1 MSVKPAPKTIIVSN
15 RLPVKVVK
23 SAEGLDFQ
31 ATEGGLAT
39 GLGSIYKSGNNLWI
53 GWPGATLTT
62 KEEKKNTTEI
72 LESQSMVP
80 VFLTDED
87 LELYYEGFSNE
98 TLWPNFH
105 YFNQYSIFDENTWE
119 SYKKVNQKFA
129 DAVLAECN
137 AQDTIWIHDYQ
148 LLLVPELLRKK
159 KPDLKI
165 GFFLHIPFPSYES
178 FRLLPRRRELLLGM
192 LGADFLGFHT
202 YDDTRHFLSSV
213 NRLAGI
219 GNDHGIINHNNRQ
232 IMADALPMGI
242 DYDKYHQTA
251 AHPETLQKEVEYRT
265 AINTPQMMLS
275 IDRLDYSKG
284 IPQRVRAFEKFL
296 EKYPQYQRKVSLVM
310 IVVPSRYQVDKYK
323 ELKEE
328 IDLLVGRINGQFGRL
343 SWTPVHYFYRSYPL
357 HALSAFYR
365 MAHVGFVSPLR
376 DGMNLVAKE
385 FIASKL
391 EKKGVLI
398 LSEMAGASKELSD
411 AILVNPNNQTQMIEA
426 IKDALEMSEEEQIR
440 RMTVMQDTLQRYN
453 IYHWVDL
460 FMNRL
465 DHVKKRQL
473 AQKTKIIDEK
483 TITTIRKEFKKAKER
498 LLFLDYDGT
507 LTGFH
512 PDPQLAIPN
521 DELYEILDEI
531 LKYPNTHVVII
542 SGRDKTTL
550 EKWFTGRRMDL
561 IAEHGVWLRKAGG
574 EWETITHLT
583 NMWMS
588 NIKDVLE
595 GYVNRTPGSFIEE
608 KDYSLVWHYRKVETG
623 LGELRTRELMSHLK
637 YLASNQNLQVLEGD
651 MVIEIKSTEVNKG
664 RAATN
669 WLKRY
674 KADFVMAIGDDWT
687 DEDTFKAM
695 PDTAHTIK
703 VGGNQSAAKYSIF
716 GTDKVRDMLKR
727 LTMTSSKTSNL

>member
-1 MSVKPAPKTIIVSN
+1 MTSKTNSKTIIVSN
-15 RLPVKVVK
+15 RLPVKVVRK
-23 SAEGLDFQ
+23 EGEDLDFQ
-31 ATEGGLAT
+31 PTEGGLAT
-39 GLGSIYKSGNNLWI
+39 GLGSIYKSGNNVWI
-53 GWPGATLTT
+53 GWPGATLVSEQ
-62 KEEKKNTTEI
+62 EEKSTTEI
-72 LESQSMVP
+72 LESQSMYP

-105 YFNQYSIFDENTWE
+105 YFNQYSIFDERTWE
-119 SYKKVNQKFA
+119 SYKAVNQKFA
-129 DAVLAECN
+129 DAVLSQASEE
-137 AQDTIWIHDYQ
+137 DTIWVHDYQ
-148 LLLVPELLRKK
+148 LLLVPALLRKE

-178 FRLLPRRRELLLGM
+178 FRLLPFRRELLLGM

-202 YDDTRHFLSSV
+202 YDDTRHFLSSA

-219 GNDHGIINHNNRQ
+219 GNNHGIINYNNRQ

-242 DYDKYHQTA
+242 DYEKYSSTA
-251 AHPETLQKEVEYRT
+251 SEPETIEKEVQYRT
-265 AINTPQMMLS
+265 AIGTPQMMLS

-284 IPQRVRAFEKFL
+284 IPQRVKAFEQFL
-296 EKYPQYQRKVSLVM
+296 VEYPQYRTKVSLVM
-310 IVVPSRYQVDKYK
+310 IVVPSRYQVGKYK

-343 SWTPVHYFYRSYPL
+343 SWTPVHYFFRSYPL
-357 HALSAFYR
+357 NALSAFYR

-411 AILVNPNNQTQMIEA
+411 AILVNPNNRAQMVRA
-426 IKDALEMSEEEQIR
+426 IKDALEMSEEEQIS
-440 RMTVMQDTLQRYN
+440 RMTVMQETLKRYN

-460 FMNRL
+460 FMSRL
-465 DHVKKRQL
+465 AHVKKQQL
-473 AQKTKIIDEK
+473 AQKTKNIDSK
-483 TITTIRKEFKKAKER
+483 TIEGIRKDYLQAKQR

-512 PDPQLAIPN
+512 PDPQLAVPN
-521 DELYEILDEI
+521 EELYQILDQLIE
-531 LKYPNTHVVII
+531 KENTRVVII
-542 SGRDKTTL
+542 SGRDKNTL
-550 EKWFTGRRMDL
+550 QKWFDNRPIDL
-561 IAEHGVWLRKAGG
+561 IAEHGVWLRQVGG
-574 EWETITHLT
+574 DWETITHLT
-583 NMWMS
+583 DVWKGD
-588 NIKDVLE
+588 IKDVLE

-637 YLASNQNLQVLEGD
+637 YLTSNMNLQVLEGD
-651 MVIEIKSTEVNKG
+651 KVMEIKSTEVNKG
-664 RAATN
+664 RAAAS

-674 KADFVMAIGDDWT
+674 TADFVLAIGDDWT

-695 PDTAHTIK
+695 PDSAFTIK
-703 VGGNQSAAKYSIF
+703 VGGNQSAAKYSIL
-716 GTDKVRDMLKR
+716 GPEKVRGLLRK
-727 LTMTSSKTSNL
+727 LGE